1 MYKIYPNINKGK
13 EPIIIKLNNLL
24 LFLRS
29 NNSFLNKK
37 LPQLMSLNVNLYLST
52 KNLSLNRKSLILI
65 LNELMSLWVK
75 ILKFLELKKELKFL

>member
-1 MYKIYPNINKGK
+1 MYPKIISGI

-29 NNSFLNKK
+29 NSSFLKKKK
-37 LPQLMSLNVNLYLST
+37 LPQLTSLNVNLYLST
-52 KNLSLNRKSLILI
+52 KNLSLNRKNLTPI

-75 ILKFLELKKELKFL
+75 IQRFPELKKELKFL